1 MANASDEKKN
11 VLNPANPPEDD
22 WLLADPLG
30 LDERL
35 DDVFDVEGASAF
47 DAPLDESPEALVEP
61 VTAPTLPVTQLA
73 PQTPRRQLILDTET
87 TGFDHANLDRVI
99 EIGVL
104 EMIDRRLTGRTLH
117 LYINPERPV
126 GDSQRVHGI
135 SDNFLLD
142 KPRFAEI
149 GQQVLDFLIGGEIIA
164 HNASFDMR
172 FLEAEL
178 RRNGFEGLGESVVVT
193 DTIELAKQKFAGAK
207 LSLDA
212 LAKRFQVNHRDRT
225 FHGALLDAQILADVY
240 LALTGGQFSLDILD
254 EDPIENSHAIT
265 TTRSHSSLR
274 PHVLRASEAERQRHA
289 DWLARMDKDPDKPFL
304 WKKSAQLPTE

>member
-1 MANASDEKKN
+1 MANASDQKKN
-11 VLNPANPPEDD
+11 VVNPGNLPEDD

-30 LDERL
+30 LDGRLDERL
-35 DDVFDVEGASAF
+35 DDVFDEEGMNAS
-47 DAPLDESPEALVEP
+47 DDTLDESPEILPESGPIKDALP
-61 VTAPTLPVTQLA
+61 PLN
-73 PQTPRRQLILDTET
+73 PRRQLILDTET
-87 TGFDHANLDRVI
+87 TGLDHANLDRVI

-274 PHVLRASEAERQRHA
+274 PHVLRASQAERQRHA